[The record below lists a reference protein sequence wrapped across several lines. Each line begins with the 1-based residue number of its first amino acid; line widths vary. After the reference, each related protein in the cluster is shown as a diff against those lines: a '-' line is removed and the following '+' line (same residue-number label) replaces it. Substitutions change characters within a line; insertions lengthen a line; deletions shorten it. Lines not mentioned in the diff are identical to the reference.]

1 MRIHPMISNVRN
13 FFAGVD
19 AATRIRH
26 GVPVPPTHR
35 ARPAPDS
42 APPVTT
48 PPARSDPCRPD
59 PTAAA
64 A

>member
-1 MRIHPMISNVRN
+1 MRTHPMISNLRH
-13 FFAGVD
+13 FLAGLD

-35 ARPAPDS
+35 ARAARDDS
-42 APPVTT
+42 PRVTRPV
-48 PPARSDPCRPD
+48 PSDPCRPD
-59 PTAAA
+59 PSAAA